1 MQGIYTYSGP
11 VGYDRI
17 DIRPTW
23 VTTKMFVL
31 TYDQISSY
39 DPRQRQR
46 GGYISDIT
54 CNSCERSRCLLCFAG
69 TTMLIPLIKVCT
81 VQTNI

>member
-1 MQGIYTYSGP
+1 MYSGP
-11 VGYDRI
+11 AGYDRL

-23 VTTKMFVL
+23 VTTKCFVL

-46 GGYISDIT
+46 GGHIFDIT
-54 CNSCERSRCLLCFAG
+54 FSSLQALAVFACFAG
-69 TTMLIPLIKVCT
+69 ATMLIPIIKVCT
-81 VQTNI
+81 V